1 MDCEWWRLSGTQPYG
16 LRRWILESDS
26 DGRNGRRES
35 EGRVVGSRREWM
47 RLFGCGQI
55 LDS

>member
-1 MDCEWWRLSGTQPYG
+1 MDCEWRRLSGTRLYG

>member
-16 LRRWILESDS
+16 LRRWILESYS